1 MIIKKGDIV
10 ENLSINEQLEKY
22 PYLKAATKNYL
33 FIENSELEE
42 LKESDVIEVD
52 DVDVKI
58 DFLKKVLEDDR
69 YYSYVKKY
77 FNGEIEDFH
86 VASIYMGDTIGNIEY
101 SKLSIIKG
109 IEYLL
114 QNKILF
120 LNSEEEKKFNELKNS
135 ISFDKFLQKIN
146 EEIYD
151 VLIDGIK
158 YHIKVKDMLSLM
170 LMHNK
175 EFDKLCYDNTVKTI
189 NGIAKNHFVYAVY
202 RYFRNSGVLNEYIMP
217 EIIIKRYDDIR
228 TFKKIDIEAINRFLK
243 TKDTKHKEFEIN
255 KELKKFILDGMPEN
269 ASKLEKAIYI
279 YIKMCKTLTYD
290 DEYYAVNQK
299 GKAVEKHLDINYAS
313 KITPSN
319 NKVVCFEFNII
330 YSKFLSELGINFE
343 SEYKNLVGEAYGY
356 GHASL
361 TFRDDK
367 FLVKADS
374 VTSVLNGDLIEAK
387 LNRPLNGLKCM
398 NCNFST
404 NIEFNE
410 MVMRMYKLVVE
421 QEAAKNKK
429 VNSMNSF
436 EEIMND
442 YEHATDSIKP
452 VSLNEKLSILINK
465 VNSAKFVGIDSL
477 AIILKLKKILFNED
491 ERVKNVRI
499 TIIRNNEPF
508 ERENVAMASM
518 IITLNSVSIV
528 RNPGE
533 NTYYYFNPDKDL
545 VSITKEELQDK
556 FDNGIFEYVSKDD
569 PLIPGIESKV
579 GAKK

>member
-1 MIIKKGDIV
+1 M
-10 ENLSINEQLEKY
+10 ENLSISELLEKY
-22 PYLKAATKNYL
+22 PYLKSATKNYL

-52 DVDVKI
+52 GVDVKI
-58 DFLKKVLEDDR
+58 DFLKKVLEDNR

-86 VASIYMGDTIGNIEY
+86 VTSIYMGDTVGNIGY

-109 IEYLL
+109 IEYLF

-120 LNSEEEKKFNELKNS
+120 LNSEEEKRFNELKNS

-151 VLIDGIK
+151 VLMDGME
-158 YHIKVKDMLSLM
+158 YHLKVKDLLDLM
-170 LMHNK
+170 LMPNK
-175 EFDKLCYDNTVKTI
+175 EFDKLCYDNTIKTI
-189 NGIAKNHFVYAVY
+189 NGIPKNHFVYAAY
-202 RYFRNSGVLNEYIMP
+202 RYFRNSGALNEYIMP

-228 TFKKIDIEAINRFLK
+228 TFKKIDIEAINRFLE
-243 TKDTKHKEFEIN
+243 TKDTKYKKFEIN
-255 KELKKFILDGMPEN
+255 EELKEFILDGMPEN

-299 GKAVEKHLDINYAS
+299 GKAAEKHLDINYAS
-313 KITPSN
+313 KISPSN

-361 TFRDDK
+361 MFRDDK

-374 VTSVLNGDLIEAK
+374 TDSFMNSDLIEAK
-387 LNRPLNGLKCM
+387 LNKPLNGLKCM
-398 NCNFST
+398 NHNSNT

-410 MVMRMYKLVVE
+410 IVKKMYNLVVK
-421 QEAAKNKK
+421 QEDEKNKK
-429 VNSMNSF
+429 VSGMGVF
-436 EEIMND
+436 EEILAE
-442 YEHATDSIKP
+442 YGRITDKIKP
-452 VSLNEKLSILINK
+452 VSLSEKISILINK
-465 VNSAKFVGIDSL
+465 VNSSKLVGIDSL
-477 AIILKLKKILFNED
+477 ATILQLKKILFTKD
-491 ERVKNVRI
+491 ERIKNIRI
-499 TIIRNNEPF
+499 NIIRNNEPF
-508 ERENVAMASM
+508 EKENVAMASM
-518 IITLNSVSIV
+518 IITLNPVSLV
-528 RNPGE
+528 RNLNE
-533 NTYYYFNPDKDL
+533 NTYYYFNPNKDL
-545 VSITKEELQDK
+545 VSITKEELQTK
-556 FDNGIFEYVSKDD
+556 FDDGIFEYVREND
-569 PLIPGIESKV
+569 PIIPGIETKV
-579 GAKK
+579 GVKK